1 MAAAAVMVSS
11 AGSLLAMLQEPAPEL
26 KLHALSSLNS
36 LVHAFWHE
44 ISTSVS
50 SIESLYED
58 EEFVQRQL
66 AALVA
71 SKVFFYLGELNDALS
86 YALGAGPLFDVS
98 DDSDYAQTLLAKALD
113 EYAAIQSRPTGEE
126 KTMDPRLEAI
136 VEKMLD
142 KCILDGKYQ
151 QAMGMSVECRRLDK
165 LEGAI
170 SRCDNLHGALSYCI
184 NLSHQYVSH
193 REYRLEILQCLVKIY
208 QTLPNPDYLSICQ
221 CLMFLGE
228 PESVASILDK
238 LISGSKDDALLA
250 YQTAFDLAENENQ
263 AFLLNVRNHLDALS
277 SHTSA
282 HVDTDSGSAVPSN
295 QTNAATEPSGDVQM
309 RDDINMPNGSA
320 TTVDPNAATRAD
332 RLTKIKGILSGETS
346 IQLTLQF
353 LYSHNRSDLQILK
366 TIKQAVEMRNSVCHS
381 ATICSNAI
389 MHAGTTVDTFLRE
402 NLEWLGRATNWA
414 KFSATAGLGV
424 IHRGHL
430 QQGRALM
437 APYLPQNGAGGSGSP
452 YSEGGALYALGLI
465 HANHG
470 EGIKDFLRESLR
482 NATSEVVQH
491 GACLGLGLAALGTSD
506 EEICEDIKNILYT
519 DSAVAGEAAGIGMG
533 LLMVGTA
540 SEKATEMLAY
550 AHDTQHEKIIRGLS
564 LGIALTVYGREE
576 EADTLIE
583 QMTRDQDP
591 ILRYG
596 GMYAL
601 ALAYR
606 GTANNKA
613 IHQLLHFAVSDVSDD
628 VRRTAVLALGFV
640 LYNEPEQTPR
650 IVSLLSESYNPHVRY
665 GAALAVGIS
674 CAGTG
679 LSEAI
684 SLLEPLTSDV
694 VDFVRQG
701 ALIAMAM
708 VMIQTNESYDSRV
721 GAFRRQLEKIILDKH
736 EDTMSKMG
744 AILASGI
751 LDAGGRNV
759 TIKLKSRSKHD
770 RLTAVVGLAVFTQFW
785 YWYPLTYFISLA
797 FSPTALIGLN
807 SDLKVPKFEF
817 LSNAKPSLFDYP
829 KPVTQ
834 QTATASV
841 KVPAAILSTY
851 AKSKSRAKKEAES
864 KAKEKAEDSS
874 NASTSMQVDGAA
886 AAEKK
891 APEPEP
897 TFQILTN
904 PARVVPA
911 QEKFIKFL
919 EDSRYKP
926 VKAAPSGFVL
936 LQDLKPTEAEELAL
950 TDAPSTA
957 ATTNAP
963 ASSASEPAAMA
974 VDDEPQ
980 PPPAF
985 EYTE

>member
-1 MAAAAVMVSS
+1 MAAAAAAAAVTVSS
-11 AGSLLAMLQEPAPEL
+11 AGSLLAMLQEPEPEL
-26 KLHALSSLNS
+26 KLHALACLNS

-58 EEFVQRQL
+58 EEFDQRQL

-71 SKVFFYLGELNDALS
+71 SKVFFHLGELNDALS
-86 YALGAGPLFDVS
+86 YALGAGALFDVA

-113 EYAAIQSRPTGEE
+113 EYAAIRSGAAGEE

-136 VEKMLD
+136 VERMLD

-151 QAMGMSVECRRLDK
+151 QAMGMAVECRRLDK
-165 LEGAI
+165 LEAAI

-193 REYRLEILQCLVKIY
+193 REYRLEILRCLVKIY

-221 CLMFLGE
+221 CLMFLD
-228 PESVASILDK
+228 ESDTVASILDK
-238 LISGSKDDALLA
+238 LISGS
-250 YQTAFDLAENENQ
+250 
-263 AFLLNVRNHLDALS
+263 
-277 SHTSA
+277 
-282 HVDTDSGSAVPSN
+282 
-295 QTNAATEPSGDVQM
+295 
-309 RDDINMPNGSA
+309 
-320 TTVDPNAATRAD
+320 
-332 RLTKIKGILSGETS
+332 
-346 IQLTLQF
+346 
-353 LYSHNRSDLQILK
+353 K

-437 APYLPQNGAGGSGSP
+437 APYLPQNGAIGSASP

-470 EGIKDFLRESLR
+470 EGIKEFLRESLR
-482 NATSEVVQH
+482 NTSSEVVQH
-491 GACLGLGLAALGTSD
+491 GACLGLGLAALGTAD
-506 EEICEDIKNILYT
+506 EEICEDIKNVLYT
-519 DSAVAGEAAGIGMG
+519 DSAVAGEAAGVGLG

-674 CAGTG
+674 CAGSG

-721 GAFRRQLEKIILDKH
+721 GAFRRKLEKIILDKH

-759 TIKLKSRSKHD
+759 TIKLKSKSKHD

-829 KPVTQ
+829 KPTTQ
-834 QTATASV
+834 QTATTSV
-841 KVPAAILSTY
+841 KVPTAILSTY
-851 AKSKSRAKKEAES
+851 AKAKSRAKKDAES
-864 KAKEKAEDSS
+864 KAKEKAEAAPPSEDASA
-874 NASTSMQVDGAA
+874 ASTSMQVDGAP
-886 AAEKK
+886 AEKK

-897 TFQILTN
+897 TFQLLTN
-904 PARVVPA
+904 PARVIPA

-919 EDSRYKP
+919 EESRYEP

-936 LQDLKPTEAEELAL
+936 LRDLKPAEAEELVL
-950 TDAPSTA
+950 TDAPTTA
-957 ATTNAP
+957 TANNAP
-963 ASSASEPAAMA
+963 APNTSEQAAMA
-974 VDDEPQ
+974 VDEEPQ

-985 EYTE
+985 EYTARI

>member
-1 MAAAAVMVSS
+1 MVSS

-26 KLHALSSLNS
+26 KLHALASLNS

-113 EYAAIQSRPTGEE
+113 EYTAIQSRGTGEE
-126 KTMDPRLEAI
+126 KTIDPRLEAI
-136 VEKMLD
+136 VERMLD

-165 LEGAI
+165 LEAAI
-170 SRCDNLHGALSYCI
+170 SRCDNLHGVLSYCI

-228 PESVASILDK
+228 PESVANMLDK

-282 HVDTDSGSAVPSN
+282 HVDLDSGPTVPSN
-295 QTNAATEPSGDVQM
+295 QTNAATELSGDVQM

-320 TTVDPNAATRAD
+320 TTVDSNAATHAD

-381 ATICSNAI
+381 AAICSNAI

-470 EGIKDFLRESLR
+470 EGIKEFLRESLR
-482 NATSEVVQH
+482 NTTSEVVQH

-708 VMIQTNESYDSRV
+708 VMIQTNESYDPRV

-736 EDTMSKMG
+736 EDAMSKMG

-834 QTATASV
+834 QTTATSV

-851 AKSKSRAKKEAES
+851 AKSKSRARKDAES
-864 KAKEKAEDSS
+864 KAKAKAEDSS
-874 NASTSMQVDGAA
+874 SASTSMQVDGASAAGA

-957 ATTNAP
+957 ATTSTP
-963 ASSASEPAAMA
+963 ASSAGEPVGMA

-985 EYTE
+985 EYTS